1 MNILPRS
8 LAVAGCSLSGNV
20 IAFVQQLSELS
31 LFLEGPGPR
40 NLLLA
45 YTVLYMSNYD
55 DLRRQCRTLESRL
68 DAKLTS
74 YSRLA
79 ANIGRSDDLEASGS
93 NDRWRDM
100 EEEIDG
106 LLEKVRAR
114 FSYCK
119 PPAHICA

>member
-8 LAVAGCSLSGNV
+8 LPVAGCSLSGNV

-31 LFLEGPGPR
+31 SH

-45 YTVLYMSNYD
+45 YTRLHMSNYD

>member
-8 LAVAGCSLSGNV
+8 LPVAGCSLSGNV

-31 LFLEGPGPR
+31 LFLEGPGPH

-45 YTVLYMSNYD
+45 YTRLHMSNYD

>member
-1 MNILPRS
+1 MTS
-8 LAVAGCSLSGNV
+8 LHALSV
-20 IAFVQQLSELS
+20 TPSH
-31 LFLEGPGPR
+31 
-40 NLLLA
+40 
-45 YTVLYMSNYD
+45 MSNYD

-114 FSYCK
+114 FSHCK
-119 PPAHICA
+119 PHAHVCA